1 MKPKAKN
8 FRFCGYSFDTK
19 NSKITFDYRIEFS
32 NRDSLEFTETVIL
45 PKVPKNLNQ
54 ESIHKILESLQL
66 ILGIS
71 YFKLYCPPKITIS
84 FPLSRDQANFWNIVY
99 KKGLGE
105 FLYRNKLNPKHL
117 AKFPY
122 SKIEVVHMRIKV
134 RNRALLGIGGGKDSV
149 VAAGLLENFD
159 ITSFLV
165 ETQRR
170 DLISERIIE
179 EIGKPSLKIQR
190 ILDPKI
196 FETYEGAYNG
206 HVPISAIFAF
216 LGILTAVIYK
226 YKYVIVANEHS
237 SNFGNLQYRGEIINH
252 QWSKTIEFEALVQEY
267 TRKFITPDITYF
279 SLLRQFY
286 EIRIAQMFAEQ
297 RKYFP
302 LFTSCN
308 RNFKVF
314 KVRSNALWCGECPKC
329 AFVFLMLASFLSK
342 KEIISIFQ
350 IG

>member
-1 MKPKAKN
+1 MEPKAKN

-45 PKVPKNLNQ
+45 PKVPKNINQ
-54 ESIHKILESLQL
+54 ESIQKILESLQL
-66 ILGIS
+66 ILGVS
-71 YFKLYCPPKITIS
+71 YFKLYCPPKITTS
-84 FPLSRDQANFWNIVY
+84 FPLSRDQANFWNVVY
-99 KKGLGE
+99 KNGLGE

-122 SKIEVVHMRIKV
+122 SKIEVAPMRIKV

-165 ETQRR
+165 ETQRK

-196 FETYEGAYNG
+196 F
-206 HVPISAIFAF
+206 
-216 LGILTAVIYK
+216 
-226 YKYVIVANEHS
+226 
-237 SNFGNLQYRGEIINH
+237 
-252 QWSKTIEFEALVQEY
+252 
-267 TRKFITPDITYF
+267 
-279 SLLRQFY
+279 
-286 EIRIAQMFAEQ
+286 
-297 RKYFP
+297 
-302 LFTSCN
+302 
-308 RNFKVF
+308 
-314 KVRSNALWCGECPKC
+314 
-329 AFVFLMLASFLSK
+329 
-342 KEIISIFQ
+342 
-350 IG
+350 